1 MEAGVTEVGDVK
13 GSMRD
18 RKHVFADTSLCL
30 VQAIILRFCFLNYL
44 SGREYVDQ

>member
-1 MEAGVTEVGDVK
+1 MEAAVTEVGDVK

-30 VQAIILRFCFLNYL
+30 VRAIIPSLCFLNYL
-44 SGREYVDQ
+44 LGREYVDQ